1 MAVQLQAVS
10 QELNSTL
17 HPTLSDLKVAYV
29 GETVVFTC
37 VVRES
42 NVVGWSSEEYIS
54 AIGRQ
59 IEFIATGL
67 SGSRRYIGE
76 TVAVLVSARV
86 NEVIVTQL
94 QIRVKPDSPIASVY
108 CHDSSRGTIS
118 SITFLVAS

>member
-1 MAVQLQAVS
+1 MS

-17 HPTLSDLKVAYV
+17 HPTLSGLKVAYV

-37 VVRES
+37 VVRGS

-86 NEVIVTQL
+86 NEVIDCYSATNQ
-94 QIRVKPDSPIASVY
+94 S
-108 CHDSSRGTIS
+108 
-118 SITFLVAS
+118 